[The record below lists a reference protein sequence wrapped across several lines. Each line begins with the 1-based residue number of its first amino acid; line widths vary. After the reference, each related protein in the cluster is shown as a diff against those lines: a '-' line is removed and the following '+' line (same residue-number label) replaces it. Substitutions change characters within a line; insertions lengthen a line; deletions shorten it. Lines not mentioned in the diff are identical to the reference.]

1 MDKDIKMFLFA
12 FVGIVIL
19 MGITA
24 VLM

>member
-1 MDKDIKMFLFA
+1 MDKDIKMFIFA
-12 FVGIVIL
+12 FVSIVIL

>member
-24 VLM
+24 ILM

>member
-19 MGITA
+19 MGIIA